1 MLKRLSFA
9 LLFVFASAAAASAAE
24 SNAAKMNVL
33 YVVSDDLC
41 NRLACYGDPLARTP
55 NLDRLAAKGI
65 RFDRAYCQYPLC
77 APSRSSFLTGLRPD
91 HTGQLSNGGH
101 FRDNIPDVQTMPQTF
116 QKAGYY
122 VARVGKLFH
131 YGVPTQ
137 IGTDGVDDPKSWQH
151 VVNPRGADKDVE
163 DKIHTLVPGQ
173 FGGVLS
179 WLAVE
184 GSDADQTDGI
194 GAAETIKLLEANQDQ
209 PFFLACGFYRPHT
222 PYVATKNFFKLYP
235 LEKCTPAD
243 VPSDHRALHPAAA
256 FGSYKKEQDQLD
268 DKTRRE
274 IIQAYYA
281 SISLMDAQVGKLLDA
296 LDRLKL
302 ADKTIVVFHSD
313 HGYHLSEH
321 GLWQKQS
328 IWEQSARVPLLIY
341 DPRAKANGRSC
352 PRTVEL
358 VDLHATLADLCDI
371 EAPKTDGES
380 LKPLLAD
387 PIAAWDHPAF
397 SQVLRGVPVGTTS
410 PAINAPADAPAD
422 AKAEAAP
429 AKKPGAKKQA
439 GKKKQDAVTAAGEAP
454 ETGAGAAK
462 RKGGFLG
469 RAIRTE
475 RFRYIEWDEG
485 RQGLQLYDHEAD
497 PEEMKNLADD
507 PKFADVVKDLS
518 AKLRASYK

>member
-1 MLKRLSFA
+1 MKRLG
-9 LLFVFASAAAASAAE
+9 LFLFGILCLASSAQAAE
-24 SNAAKMNVL
+24 KMNVL

-41 NRLACYGDPLARTP
+41 NRLACYGDPIAKTP

-91 HTGQLSNGGH
+91 HTGQLGNGGH
-101 FRDNIPDVQTMPQTF
+101 FRDNIPDVQTMPQSF

-137 IGTDGVDDPKSWQH
+137 IGTDGVDDPPSWQH

-163 DKIHTLVPGQ
+163 DQIHTLVPGQ

-179 WLAVE
+179 WLKVD
-184 GSDADQTDGI
+184 GSDADQTDGLS
-194 GAAETIKLLEANQDQ
+194 ATATIKLLEQQATADK
-209 PFFLACGFYRPHT
+209 PFFLACGFFRPHT
-222 PYVATKNFFKLYP
+222 PYVATKPFFDLYP
-235 LEKCTPAD
+235 LEKCTPAE
-243 VPSDHRALHPAAA
+243 VPSNHREGLPPAA
-256 FGSYKKEQDQLD
+256 FGSYKKEQDALD
-268 DKTRRE
+268 EPTKRE

-302 ADKTIVVFHSD
+302 ADNTIVVFHSD

-328 IWEQSARVPLLIY
+328 IWEQSARVPLIIY
-341 DPRAKANGRSC
+341 DPRAKSNGQAC
-352 PRTVEL
+352 GRTVEL
-358 VDLHATLADLCDI
+358 VDLHATLTDLCGI

-387 PIAAWDHPAF
+387 TRAAWDHPAF
-397 SQVLRGVPVGTTS
+397 SQVARNVPVGTTS
-410 PAINAPADAPAD
+410 PAVTAAQLNSNNADAPQKPA
-422 AKAEAAP
+422 AKNAG
-429 AKKPGAKKQA
+429 KKPGN
-439 GKKKQDAVTAAGEAP
+439 KKKAEVDP
-454 ETGAGAAK
+454 RNRPM
-462 RKGGFLG
+462 RKPGGFQG

-475 RFRYIEWDEG
+475 RFRYIEWAEG
-485 RQGLQLYDHEAD
+485 KQGAQLYDHDAD
-497 PEEMKNLADD
+497 PQEMHNLAED

-518 AKLRASYK
+518 ARLRASYK